1 MNPSKATSWVLTVA
15 ALLMVGCGSSG
26 GAKTATGGTT
36 GGGAGGESGA
46 AGKSAA
52 MGGGAGSAPVSK
64 VLLVDCDDSDNNAD
78 ATDTTASPSDSL
90 FAALLQGENLH
101 FDTFVVPESAMP
113 STPAAAALA
122 GYGTLV
128 WYTGEQSGRNLTLSA
143 AQEASVEAWLD
154 EGQKT
159 MLVFSQQLLQ
169 AVGRD
174 DWTSPETNVFV
185 SNYIGAAGDA
195 VDNLADVT
203 YEAKG
208 ASGTPFAGQLF
219 DVISDTPI
227 GSTADEVNPKAGT
240 DTLVTVSDD
249 PDGSGAKHDV
259 AVVVGRKH
267 VGAAGTSTV
276 VYVGMPVENIQAAVN
291 KATAAPFFH
300 AALVYAGL
308 AAR

>member
-1 MNPSKATSWVLTVA
+1 MALAVLLGA
-15 ALLMVGCGSSG
+15 GCGSSSGTKTGTG
-26 GAKTATGGTT
+26 GATGG
-36 GGGAGGESGA
+36 GGGNGGAGGNGA
-46 AGKSAA
+46 SAGSAAA
-52 MGGGAGSAPVSK
+52 MGGGGGGGGSATASK
-64 VLLVDCDDSDNNAD
+64 VLLVDFDDSDNNVD

-90 FAALLQGENLH
+90 FAGLLQGENLRY
-101 FDTFVVPESAMP
+101 DTFVVPEGAMP

-128 WYTGEQSGRNLTLSA
+128 WYTGEQSGRNQTLSA
-143 AQEASVEAWLD
+143 AQEATVEAWLD
-154 EGQKT
+154 QGQKT

-169 AVGRD
+169 GVGRD
-174 DWTSPETNVFV
+174 DWTSPETNVFL

-195 VDNLADVT
+195 VDDLADVT

-208 ASGTPFAGQLF
+208 ASGTPFANQLF
-219 DVISDTPI
+219 QVIADTPI
-227 GSTADEVNPKAGT
+227 GSTADEVNPKTGT

-249 PDGSGAKHDV
+249 PDGSGTKHDV

-276 VYVGMPVENIQAAVN
+276 VYVGMPVENIQAAPN
-291 KATAAPFFH
+291 KATAAQFFH

-308 AAR
+308 ASR